1 MTYLKLLLTAVFWGG
16 TFIAGRILAGHVAP
30 FAAAFLR
37 FTLAAGLLLLILHR
51 RHGRLPAVPPDMR
64 LRLVVLGL
72 TGVFIYN
79 VFFFWGLQ
87 YIPAGRAAV
96 IIANNPVM
104 IALGAALAFGIRLDR
119 VQSAGVL
126 ISVSGAVLAISGG
139 HPIALF
145 KGGLGWGDLL
155 IFGCTLSWAAFSL
168 VGKTVVARI
177 PPLTAIA
184 YSAIIG
190 AALLLI
196 PALIEGMAGRLSS
209 YSIADWGSLAYL
221 AVFGTVLG
229 FVWFYEGIEKIGPTR
244 AALFI
249 NFVPISALCLAW
261 LILKEPLTW
270 ALAAGTVM
278 VICGVYLTN
287 NSLSL
292 PLRLK
297 KQTRVV

>member
-1 MTYLKLLLTAVFWGG
+1 MIYLKLLLTAVFWGG
-16 TFIAGRILAGHVAP
+16 TFIAGRMLAGHVAP

-37 FTLAAGLLLLILHR
+37 FTLAAGLLLLILYR
-51 RHGRLPAVPPDMR
+51 RHGKLPAVPTAMR
-64 LRLVVLGL
+64 LPLVVLGL

-79 VFFFWGLQ
+79 VFFFGGLQ
-87 YIPAGRAAV
+87 YIRAAV

-104 IALGAALAFGIRLDR
+104 IALGAALVFGIRLDR

-126 ISVSGAVLAISGG
+126 ISVIGAVLAISGG

-184 YSAIIG
+184 YSATIG

-196 PALIEGMAGRLSS
+196 PALIEGMAGRLAS
-209 YSIADWGSLAYL
+209 YSFSDWSSLAYL
-221 AVFGTVLG
+221 GVFGTVLG

-261 LILKEPLTW
+261 LILKEPLTRS
-270 ALAAGTVM
+270 LAAGTVM

-287 NSLSL
+287 NGLSL
-292 PLRLK
+292 PLWFK